1 MSIMRFP
8 LRPLVA
14 AIPVLILGVA
24 ACGGPSKAEDPPEL
38 TPTTISPENMVVLAE
53 QRIRTGPSLSG
64 DLLPEREA
72 VIRAELGGS
81 VTSVQVEA
89 GQAVRTGQILGTL
102 DGSVVEDQYRSAKS
116 AVVSAESA
124 AQVARRELERSQR
137 LLTGGAIAERDLEIA
152 ERTLLA
158 AEAQLENARAGQ
170 AAAEKQLEKTRLRAP
185 FNGVVSE
192 RTVSVGDIV
201 QSGNALF
208 TVVDPTSM
216 KLEASVPVSALSQ
229 LTVGA
234 IVEFGVSGY
243 DSQPFTGRIQRIN
256 PTVDPGTR
264 QVRLTISIPNPGHS
278 LVAGLFAKGRVSVE
292 EKQALAVPISAVDLR
307 GATPTLRRVHLGK
320 VEVVAVQLG
329 LRDEILEMVEVVGGL
344 APGDSVLLAGAQGIA
359 AGTPV
364 IVTKE

>member
-1 MSIMRFP
+1 MSILRSSRWP
-8 LRPLVA
+8 LRA
-14 AIPVLILGVA
+14 AIPVFFLGVV
-24 ACGGPSKAEDPPEL
+24 ACGGPSKAEDSPAMA
-38 TPTTISPENMVVLAE
+38 PTTISPENMVVMAG

-64 DLLPEREA
+64 DLLPQREA

-81 VTSVQVEA
+81 VTSVQVEP
-89 GQAVRTGQILGTL
+89 GQAVHAGQILGTL
-102 DGSVVEDQYRSAKS
+102 DGSVVEDQYRSARS

-185 FNGVVSE
+185 FTGVVSE

-201 QSGNALF
+201 QSGSALF

-234 IVEFGVSGY
+234 TVEFGISGY
-243 DSQPFTGRIQRIN
+243 DSQAFTGRIQRIN

-278 LVAGLFAKGRVSVE
+278 LMAGLFAKGRVSVE
-292 EKQALAVPISAVDLR
+292 EKQALAVPISAVDQR
-307 GATPTLRRVHLGK
+307 GATPTLRRIHLGK

-329 LRDEILEMVEVVGGL
+329 LRDEILELVEVVAGL
-344 APGDSVLLAGAQGIA
+344 APGDSVLLAGAQGMA

-364 IVTKE
+364 LVTKE

>member
-1 MSIMRFP
+1 MSTMQLT
-8 LRPLVA
+8 LRPRTA
-14 AIPVLILGVA
+14 AISLLLLA
-24 ACGGPSKAEDPPEL
+24 AAGCGGPSKAEDAPDLP
-38 TPTTISPENMVVLAE
+38 PTTISPENMAILAE

-64 DLLPEREA
+64 DLAPEREA

-81 VTSVQVEA
+81 VTSVLVEA
-89 GQAVRTGQILGTL
+89 GEAVRVGQILGTL

-137 LLTGGAIAERDLEIA
+137 LLAGGAIAERDLEIA
-152 ERTLLA
+152 QRTLLA

-170 AAAEKQLEKTRLRAP
+170 AAAEKQLDKTRLRAP

-229 LTVGA
+229 VRVGA

-243 DSQPFTGRIQRIN
+243 DGQPFTGRIQRIN

-292 EKQALAVPISAVDLR
+292 EKQALAVPLSAVDLR
-307 GATPTLRRVHLGK
+307 GATPTLRRIHLGK
-320 VEVVAVQLG
+320 VEIVAVQLG
-329 LRDEILEMVEVVGGL
+329 LRDDMLELVEVVAGV
-344 APGDSVLLAGAQGIA
+344 APGDTVLLAGAQGIA

-364 IVTKE
+364 VVTKE